1 MKKILGIIAVAG
13 VMVACNNATE
23 EETTTTDTTTTTTT
37 VPTVDDTLQV
47 GPADTTVVVGD
58 TTSAQ

>member
-13 VMVACNNATE
+13 VMVACNNTSE
-23 EETTTTDTTTTTTT
+23 EETTTDTTTTTTT

-47 GPADTTVVVGD
+47 GPSDTTVVVGD